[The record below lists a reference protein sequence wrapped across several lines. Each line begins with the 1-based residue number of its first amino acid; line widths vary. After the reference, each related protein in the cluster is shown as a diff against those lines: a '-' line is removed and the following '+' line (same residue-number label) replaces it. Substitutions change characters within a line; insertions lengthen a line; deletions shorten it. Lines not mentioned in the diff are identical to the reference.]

1 MFDQI
6 ILSKYSLKDYNKINF
21 YFDGAYIHTESYLI
35 NQDGNYKGYPFR
47 SFAGGN
53 FIGGYSDHLP
63 VYIILKREQ

>member
-6 ILSKYSLKDYNKINF
+6 ILSTNSLKSNSLNDF
-21 YFDGAYIHTESYLI
+21 YFDGAYVYSKSYLI
-35 NQDGNYKGYPFR
+35 NQSGNYKGYPFR
-47 SFAGGN
+47 SFVGGN